1 MNAMTIYSIR
11 TKILLLTIMLIVN
24 VRGVLA
30 ATFVGQVFYEQNY
43 EATGVVADWT
53 TSVNERFTPTI
64 LTESGNH
71 FMAANPEQT
80 FNNGAT
86 LTGPNI
92 NVGTTEKFVM
102 TFDLRLRKS
111 SYNDNRPEFYITNY
125 TGNKFFSLKAGD
137 GIGNTTWVVNDATNI
152 TLTGTEY
159 ANNSIVSDL
168 HWFRF
173 KLVWD
178 GTNMKLEITDKGTDF
193 ASSTSVLASTTIT
206 RLNTDGGIGNM
217 VFSTGRSLAKF
228 ALDNIHV
235 TSLFSFS
242 SDEAAI
248 DITSIGMNDRPDVSD
263 MLPSLINEI
272 SGAVTE
278 TTYSSSDWNVA
289 RVVDGAI
296 YLIGV
301 GTTSIGIKKTIGGND
316 YKSNYELTVY
326 GSQATVTK
334 TVTDNAGTTTATW
347 FLNGDATHNNAGLV
361 EQSYD
366 FGVVTL
372 TTSYG
377 SETAISVK
385 DLNDHYVVRVIRS
398 DNTLPGSTATNTT
411 GSTSTLHEDNSGGT
425 FYRIDLAQRGTL
437 QIWGTGG
444 QSAILL
450 NALTTSSTVAANTTD
465 TGTGSST
472 WNNLSAGTYY
482 LYNTSLHRITYTY
495 TTPKIAW
502 SDNLTTVNINDVG
515 ITNPNIVTGLPTL
528 TKGNGD
534 VKTTQ
539 TGTDGAGVEWH
550 NGYGS
555 SNPSVAIFQGNGSVL
570 LKSTGTTI
578 MKVLHQD
585 GEIDGSGNVND
596 EANIAAYKLVVT
608 GNTVTHTI
616 SNGNTM
622 LSFDDEGVIGTGQQ
636 TAALTNLTVTYGYT
650 GENSI
655 VTEYNGMKLLKVID
669 ANGYSHPNLTGNGE
683 GGQPPSTIP
692 WEGAAGG
699 TFLKL
704 NATADGYLIVKGNV
718 NSEITRVYKWGTTTT
733 TPQQL
738 IPEFDEENN
747 TMSVTLGTN
756 ESGDNYYLYNTKP
769 DPDDGTYIPPVH
781 SISFV
786 PAFFQNSYETVA
798 FNNINTYTIQVARGF
813 DTPTY
818 TIVETKGDV
827 YDGEHA
833 IGIDGS
839 NHLTNV
845 AGGGAIRIRATKEAK
860 SIDYILTVA
869 YPASAYP
876 GKLWNFNDGSS
887 IHSITAVPTPTTTSG
902 DWTARYK
909 NASRERDAR
918 WFYQN
923 AVAGDNAFIVEKT
936 AGLIFETAANSF
948 YMRNDDDL
956 WRHIGF
962 ARRGASFTI
971 PLLKA
976 GDIVELNWKRDAET
990 SGGTF
995 TATNVTDLRGK
1006 TVSEQF
1012 VITGS
1017 RNRDTKDLGGWT
1029 SFIVTSD
1036 GNVKFTLEDTGYN
1049 DLLSVRI
1056 YNGGYHPTMDPI
1068 NQYDGGNG
1076 VPAPTSILLDRA
1088 EQSVT
1093 LNYSNPLHGTATG
1106 PAMYVLKGYRSG
1118 VDPEECVKGKDSQ
1131 KPGNPFVDEDGY
1143 PVSSDEKAELYAQ
1156 RQYLTDFHMYN
1167 ESWESANNTYNNGV
1181 ISASG
1186 GYGKVTVRLNNY
1198 TQDMKYVIGYTPD
1211 YTITF
1216 GSAPHQTYP
1225 YTWNFTNISG
1235 GAVHDNSD
1243 NAYNNVSKDYDTWAN
1258 LGNYRFGLY
1267 TDTGNGSYYVPGA
1280 TLVAKGRELN
1290 RDEFAGLGFTGGLY
1304 FQTADGTTETV
1315 DPIPGEGVY
1324 TLLTYTL
1331 LDSENEEI
1339 RNWDKDP
1346 DGTGNNAGY
1355 WTAGNG
1361 YVKFGSTSKRAKSN
1375 VAAGGAAYQMDG
1387 GGSKHILLK
1396 PKRAFRNGDVITFKG
1411 YYTAA
1416 AACTGSNY
1424 GMSFRN
1430 EASQSVPYLA
1440 AVFIPAGTAKDT
1452 EVTLTYTVTR
1462 GDGIAGLS
1470 EVYVFRANSTTFLTA
1485 VTVTTTDH
1493 TAGANYGKRIT
1504 ASSSEPLVITIPDL
1518 NAASKQDYIYI
1529 ESSRAPSD
1537 ITNATAAVAADGLDA
1552 AAGVFKYKVTAPGN
1566 CEVTFDENTTIN
1578 CIGVTH
1584 ILKPLTTVGEG
1595 ASAKGWATES
1605 RNCAIDH
1612 NLTGVFTLNDV
1623 KAKYATVDYDVQ
1635 KAIVTLKNIGSY
1647 GVPASTGLVLKMED
1661 VTNLSKANSLGV
1673 PLFAP
1678 AISTS
1683 TLTAANIAF
1692 NGPMG
1697 NAMQPN
1703 LTERIFTE
1711 ERENANGTDNASGT
1725 FTRFILA
1732 TKFMKWK
1739 KIGDADVTHDVN
1751 FTDGNVP
1758 VFYRMHIYTDE
1769 EASAM
1774 TPAQT
1779 TDALNTLGANKA
1791 YLSLHTANLPD
1802 ALWKVPSSAKPFIP
1816 ILGESDMEEIIEGNN
1831 GVEGNSLNNGT
1842 YNLSGQR
1849 VNDNGMLPP
1858 GIYIKNGK
1866 KILVK

>member
-1 MNAMTIYSIR
+1 M
-11 TKILLLTIMLIVN
+11 
-24 VRGVLA
+24 
-30 ATFVGQVFYEQNY
+30 
-43 EATGVVADWT
+43 
-53 TSVNERFTPTI
+53 
-64 LTESGNH
+64 
-71 FMAANPEQT
+71 
-80 FNNGAT
+80 
-86 LTGPNI
+86 
-92 NVGTTEKFVM
+92 
-102 TFDLRLRKS
+102 
-111 SYNDNRPEFYITNY
+111 
-125 TGNKFFSLKAGD
+125 
-137 GIGNTTWVVNDATNI
+137 
-152 TLTGTEY
+152 
-159 ANNSIVSDL
+159 
-168 HWFRF
+168 
-173 KLVWD
+173 
-178 GTNMKLEITDKGTDF
+178 
-193 ASSTSVLASTTIT
+193 
-206 RLNTDGGIGNM
+206 
-217 VFSTGRSLAKF
+217 
-228 ALDNIHV
+228 
-235 TSLFSFS
+235 
-242 SDEAAI
+242 
-248 DITSIGMNDRPDVSD
+248 
-263 MLPSLINEI
+263 
-272 SGAVTE
+272 
-278 TTYSSSDWNVA
+278 
-289 RVVDGAI
+289 
-296 YLIGV
+296 
-301 GTTSIGIKKTIGGND
+301 
-316 YKSNYELTVY
+316 
-326 GSQATVTK
+326 
-334 TVTDNAGTTTATW
+334 
-347 FLNGDATHNNAGLV
+347 
-361 EQSYD
+361 
-366 FGVVTL
+366 
-372 TTSYG
+372 
-377 SETAISVK
+377 
-385 DLNDHYVVRVIRS
+385 
-398 DNTLPGSTATNTT
+398 
-411 GSTSTLHEDNSGGT
+411 
-425 FYRIDLAQRGTL
+425 
-437 QIWGTGG
+437 
-444 QSAILL
+444 
-450 NALTTSSTVAANTTD
+450 
-465 TGTGSST
+465 
-472 WNNLSAGTYY
+472 
-482 LYNTSLHRITYTY
+482 
-495 TTPKIAW
+495 
-502 SDNLTTVNINDVG
+502 
-515 ITNPNIVTGLPTL
+515 TGLPTL

-534 VKTTQ
+534 VKTSQ

-555 SNPSVAIFQGNGSVL
+555 SNPSVAIFQEDGSVL

-616 SNGNTM
+616 SGGNTM

-636 TAALTNLTVTYGYT
+636 TAALTNLTVIYGYT

-683 GGQPPSTIP
+683 GEQPPSTIP

-733 TPQQL
+733 TPQQF

-769 DPDDGTYIPPVH
+769 DPDDGTYVPPVH

-869 YPASAYP
+869 YSASEYP

-918 WFYQN
+918 WFYRN

-948 YMRNDDDL
+948 YMRNDDNN

-1029 SFIVTSD
+1029 SFIVASD
-1036 GNVKFTLEDTGYN
+1036 GDVKFTLEDTGYN

-1056 YNGGYHPTMDPI
+1056 YSGGYRPTMDRI

-1076 VPAPTSILLDRA
+1076 VPAPTSILLDNA
-1088 EQSVT
+1088 VQSVT

-1156 RQYLTDFHMYN
+1156 RQYLTDFRMYN

-1211 YTITF
+1211 YTVTF

-1258 LGNYRFGLY
+1258 LGNCRFGLY

-1304 FQTADGTTETV
+1304 FQTADGTADTEPTI
-1315 DPIPGEGVY
+1315 DGSEEY

-1346 DGTGNNAGY
+1346 DGTDDNAGY

-1387 GGSKHILLK
+1387 GASKYILLK
-1396 PKRAFRNGDVITFKG
+1396 PERAFRNGDVITFKG

-1416 AACTGSNY
+1416 AASTGSNY

-1440 AVFIPAGTAKDT
+1440 AVFIPAGTPNNT
-1452 EVTLTYTVTR
+1452 EVGEDKLTYTVTR

-1470 EVYVFRANSTTFLTA
+1470 EVYVFRANSTTFLTS

-1493 TAGANYGKRIT
+1493 SAGVGYGKRIT
-1504 ASSSEPLVITIPDL
+1504 ASSSEPLLITIPDL
-1518 NAASKQDYIYI
+1518 NAGGNQDYIYI
-1529 ESSRAPSD
+1529 ESSEPPTN

-1552 AAGVFKYKVTAPGN
+1552 KSGVYKYKVTAPGN
-1566 CEVTFDENTTIN
+1566 CEVTFAANTTISR
-1578 CIGVTH
+1578 IGVTH
-1584 ILKPLTTVGEG
+1584 FMKQLTTISG
-1595 ASAKGWATES
+1595 KGWATES
-1605 RNCAIDH
+1605 RNHAIDY

-1623 KAKYATVDYDVQ
+1623 DAKYATVDYDVQ
-1635 KAIVTLKNIGSY
+1635 KATITLNEVGDY
-1647 GVPASTGLVLKMED
+1647 GVPASTGLVLNMNS
-1661 VTNLSKANSLGV
+1661 VTNLSSANALGV

-1678 AISTS
+1678 AISTT
-1683 TLTAANIAF
+1683 TLTTANIGF
-1692 NGPMG
+1692 NGSMG
-1697 NAMQPN
+1697 NVMQPN
-1703 LTERIFTE
+1703 VTSRVFTE

-1739 KIGDADVTHDVN
+1739 KVGDADVTHDAT
-1751 FTDGNVP
+1751 FTEGNVP
-1758 VFYRMHIYTDE
+1758 VFYRMRIY
-1769 EASAM
+1769 S
-1774 TPAQT
+1774 T
-1779 TDALNTLGANKA
+1779 TVGGETYTELNTLGDNKA

-1802 ALWKVPSSAKPFIP
+1802 ALWDGQVSPAKEFIG
-1816 ILGESDMEEIIEGNN
+1816 IYGISDMEDYSEEY
-1831 GVEGNSLNNGT
+1831 ENSNYSERKGT

-1849 VNDNGMLPP
+1849 VNDNATLPP
-1858 GIYIKNGK
+1858 GIYIRNGK

>member
-1 MNAMTIYSIR
+1 M
-11 TKILLLTIMLIVN
+11 
-24 VRGVLA
+24 
-30 ATFVGQVFYEQNY
+30 
-43 EATGVVADWT
+43 
-53 TSVNERFTPTI
+53 
-64 LTESGNH
+64 
-71 FMAANPEQT
+71 
-80 FNNGAT
+80 
-86 LTGPNI
+86 
-92 NVGTTEKFVM
+92 
-102 TFDLRLRKS
+102 
-111 SYNDNRPEFYITNY
+111 
-125 TGNKFFSLKAGD
+125 
-137 GIGNTTWVVNDATNI
+137 
-152 TLTGTEY
+152 
-159 ANNSIVSDL
+159 
-168 HWFRF
+168 
-173 KLVWD
+173 
-178 GTNMKLEITDKGTDF
+178 
-193 ASSTSVLASTTIT
+193 
-206 RLNTDGGIGNM
+206 
-217 VFSTGRSLAKF
+217 
-228 ALDNIHV
+228 
-235 TSLFSFS
+235 
-242 SDEAAI
+242 
-248 DITSIGMNDRPDVSD
+248 
-263 MLPSLINEI
+263 
-272 SGAVTE
+272 
-278 TTYSSSDWNVA
+278 
-289 RVVDGAI
+289 
-296 YLIGV
+296 
-301 GTTSIGIKKTIGGND
+301 
-316 YKSNYELTVY
+316 
-326 GSQATVTK
+326 
-334 TVTDNAGTTTATW
+334 
-347 FLNGDATHNNAGLV
+347 
-361 EQSYD
+361 
-366 FGVVTL
+366 
-372 TTSYG
+372 
-377 SETAISVK
+377 
-385 DLNDHYVVRVIRS
+385 
-398 DNTLPGSTATNTT
+398 
-411 GSTSTLHEDNSGGT
+411 
-425 FYRIDLAQRGTL
+425 
-437 QIWGTGG
+437 
-444 QSAILL
+444 
-450 NALTTSSTVAANTTD
+450 
-465 TGTGSST
+465 
-472 WNNLSAGTYY
+472 
-482 LYNTSLHRITYTY
+482 
-495 TTPKIAW
+495 
-502 SDNLTTVNINDVG
+502 
-515 ITNPNIVTGLPTL
+515 
-528 TKGNGD
+528 
-534 VKTTQ
+534 
-539 TGTDGAGVEWH
+539 
-550 NGYGS
+550 
-555 SNPSVAIFQGNGSVL
+555 
-570 LKSTGTTI
+570 
-578 MKVLHQD
+578 
-585 GEIDGSGNVND
+585 
-596 EANIAAYKLVVT
+596 
-608 GNTVTHTI
+608 
-616 SNGNTM
+616 
-622 LSFDDEGVIGTGQQ
+622 
-636 TAALTNLTVTYGYT
+636 
-650 GENSI
+650 
-655 VTEYNGMKLLKVID
+655 
-669 ANGYSHPNLTGNGE
+669 
-683 GGQPPSTIP
+683 
-692 WEGAAGG
+692 
-699 TFLKL
+699 
-704 NATADGYLIVKGNV
+704 
-718 NSEITRVYKWGTTTT
+718 
-733 TPQQL
+733 
-738 IPEFDEENN
+738 
-747 TMSVTLGTN
+747 
-756 ESGDNYYLYNTKP
+756 
-769 DPDDGTYIPPVH
+769 
-781 SISFV
+781 
-786 PAFFQNSYETVA
+786 
-798 FNNINTYTIQVARGF
+798 
-813 DTPTY
+813 
-818 TIVETKGDV
+818 
-827 YDGEHA
+827 
-833 IGIDGS
+833 
-839 NHLTNV
+839 
-845 AGGGAIRIRATKEAK
+845 
-860 SIDYILTVA
+860 
-869 YPASAYP
+869 
-876 GKLWNFNDGSS
+876 
-887 IHSITAVPTPTTTSG
+887 
-902 DWTARYK
+902 
-909 NASRERDAR
+909 
-918 WFYQN
+918 
-923 AVAGDNAFIVEKT
+923 
-936 AGLIFETAANSF
+936 
-948 YMRNDDDL
+948 
-956 WRHIGF
+956 
-962 ARRGASFTI
+962 
-971 PLLKA
+971 
-976 GDIVELNWKRDAET
+976 
-990 SGGTF
+990 
-995 TATNVTDLRGK
+995 
-1006 TVSEQF
+1006 
-1012 VITGS
+1012 
-1017 RNRDTKDLGGWT
+1017 
-1029 SFIVTSD
+1029 
-1036 GNVKFTLEDTGYN
+1036 
-1049 DLLSVRI
+1049 
-1056 YNGGYHPTMDPI
+1056 
-1068 NQYDGGNG
+1068 
-1076 VPAPTSILLDRA
+1076 
-1088 EQSVT
+1088 
-1093 LNYSNPLHGTATG
+1093 
-1106 PAMYVLKGYRSG
+1106 
-1118 VDPEECVKGKDSQ
+1118 
-1131 KPGNPFVDEDGY
+1131 
-1143 PVSSDEKAELYAQ
+1143 
-1156 RQYLTDFHMYN
+1156 
-1167 ESWESANNTYNNGV
+1167 
-1181 ISASG
+1181 
-1186 GYGKVTVRLNNY
+1186 
-1198 TQDMKYVIGYTPD
+1198 
-1211 YTITF
+1211 
-1216 GSAPHQTYP
+1216 
-1225 YTWNFTNISG
+1225 
-1235 GAVHDNSD
+1235 HDNSD

-1678 AISTS
+1678 AISTT

-1758 VFYRMHIYTDE
+1758 VFYRMHIYTTE

-1779 TDALNTLGANKA
+1779 ADALNTLGANKA

-1816 ILGESDMEEIIEGNN
+1816 ILGESDMEDYSEEY
-1831 GVEGNSLNNGT
+1831 ENSNYSERKGT